1 MSVGSWDGRDFQD
14 MVRDGGSE
22 NYGLTNQM
30 CLCFVNLKSY
40 NDAKGY

>member
-30 CLCFVNLKSY
+30 CLCFVDLKSY